1 MTGSPGPDTI
11 PWNKDVTRRDNKLRG
26 SLDAQNDYGA
36 AKRLY
41 LTCSLDGS
49 GGVNEAS
56 VRQG

>member
-11 PWNKDVTRRDNKLRG
+11 HWNKDVTRRDNKLRG
-26 SLDAQNDYGA
+26 SLDLQNDYGA
-36 AKRLY
+36 KPLY
-41 LTCSLDGS
+41 FTCSLDGA